1 MNPKDIFSLMNNL
14 PKTLEKA
21 QEEMRSHKFEG
32 VAGNQW
38 VSVTIDGEGTLL
50 DIKID
55 PEYAKPEDVTLL
67 QDLIKS
73 AHRSAMEKQKEWL
86 KMHSM
91 GLLNNG
97 LSG

>member
-21 QEEMRSHKFEG
+21 QEEMRSQKFEG

-38 VSVTIDGEGTLL
+38 VNITIDGEGTIL

-55 PEYAKPEDVTLL
+55 PEYVNPQEITLL

-86 KMHSM
+86 KTRSM
-91 GLLNNG
+91 GLLNSG